1 MDTKP
6 KMYRELGIAIQS
18 HKYATNTV
26 KKFIEYTKETVES
39 LYKKINE
46 KIVKSKVY
54 IKNKKLSPP
63 SDVQR
68 RGLFHI
74 VMALK

>member
-1 MDTKP
+1 MNYVVILSMVERGLGMSILSELLLKGRNDNIKIMDTKP

-39 LYKKINE
+39 LY
-46 KIVKSKVY
+46 
-54 IKNKKLSPP
+54 
-63 SDVQR
+63 Q
-68 RGLFHI
+68 
-74 VMALK
+74 